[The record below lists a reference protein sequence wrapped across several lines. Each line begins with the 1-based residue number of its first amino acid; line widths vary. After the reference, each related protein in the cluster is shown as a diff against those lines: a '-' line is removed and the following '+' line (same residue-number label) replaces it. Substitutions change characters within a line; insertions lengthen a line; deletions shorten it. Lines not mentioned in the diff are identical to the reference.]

1 MKEYIFTQYLL
12 NISHYLKINDT
23 DLFTLSKKRH
33 IVEARRL
40 LWFLCS
46 EHGMTP
52 TEIKRHTKNL
62 SSRDFQRSTI
72 DRGIVS
78 IKETIRKDPDYLVII
93 ELLKIDIKGINAKS
107 SNAKPTKTQIA
118 SHLKQDVKHQ
128 LEIFV
133 FTDCEYIYWASI
145 GRELLPDNLTI

>member
-1 MKEYIFTQYLL
+1 MTYLENIFLDDDYQSKEYIKKRERKTNPSVTLTYNETAPLLEQIFKINQMKEHIFIQYLK
-12 NISHYLKINDT
+12 KIAKHLEVDDNLILEKT
-23 DLFTLSKKRH
+23 QIRH

-62 SSRDFQRSTI
+62 SSIDFQRSTI

-78 IKETIRKDPDYLVII
+78 IKETIRKDPDYNYII
-93 ELLKIDIKGINAKS
+93 SKLKQIDI
-107 SNAKPTKTQIA
+107 
-118 SHLKQDVKHQ
+118 
-128 LEIFV
+128 
-133 FTDCEYIYWASI
+133 
-145 GRELLPDNLTI
+145 

>member
-1 MKEYIFTQYLL
+1 MYIFTKHMKEYIFTQYLL

-93 ELLKIDIKGINAKS
+93 EL
-107 SNAKPTKTQIA
+107 
-118 SHLKQDVKHQ
+118 
-128 LEIFV
+128 
-133 FTDCEYIYWASI
+133 
-145 GRELLPDNLTI
+145 

>member
-1 MKEYIFTQYLL
+1 MKEHIFIQYLK
-12 NISHYLKINDT
+12 KIAKHLEVDDNLILEKT
-23 DLFTLSKKRH
+23 QIRH

-62 SSRDFQRSTI
+62 SSIDFQRSTI

-78 IKETIRKDPDYLVII
+78 IKETIRKDPDYNYII
-93 ELLKIDIKGINAKS
+93 SKLKQIDI
-107 SNAKPTKTQIA
+107 
-118 SHLKQDVKHQ
+118 
-128 LEIFV
+128 
-133 FTDCEYIYWASI
+133 
-145 GRELLPDNLTI
+145 